1 MQIYAKMESGFAVSF
16 SVLSFLVIISL
27 AVDVTLENVDDHSP
41 FSEENENVA
50 HEDGNKVWRIPVK
63 NTRFQKDLD
72 SYGRDVREWL
82 LGIHVIL

>member
-41 FSEENENVA
+41 FSEENEHVA
-50 HEDGNKVWRIPVK
+50 HEDGNKVFSK
-63 NTRFQKDLD
+63 EELAKYN
-72 SYGRDVREWL
+72 GEDVR
-82 LGIHVIL
+82 V

>member
-1 MQIYAKMESGFAVSF
+1 MQIYAKMESGFAAVSF

-50 HEDGNKVWRIPVK
+50 HEHGNKVFSK
-63 NTRFQKDLD
+63 EELAKYN
-72 SYGRDVREWL
+72 GENVRM
-82 LGIHVIL
+82 

>member
-1 MQIYAKMESGFAVSF
+1 MESGFAVSF